1 MKRMLKRGMIVG
13 GCVVATAVFAE
24 EVNVGPCL
32 WVEAEAYVSQT
43 GSGAPRYNMAAA
55 SDGACVDNGWG
66 GKEGHSLCYQVDL
79 QEALD
84 RLFVTVRYAR
94 ESEGDASMKIILDGD
109 PQRAVTLVLPST
121 GDWGFKPDGWR
132 YAAVRL
138 PAAGQ
143 GAHKLE
149 FRALADGGNVNVDGF
164 YLSRAELP
172 ADSAALALPPTGPEA
187 LAPLKPSLTPLPC
200 KTPVGLPYS
209 KLKAFVAGS
218 GLVQTFEYN
227 PDYGG
232 MGNNRLGPSLHVL
245 LAGQGPWTK
254 VEQTLVCEPVPKV
267 VTRLI
272 WPAVTMEQSV
282 FAAAPEE
289 RGFCVRVQVTNTGK
303 ETAAYELVDV
313 VGGAGGTFTGKALK
327 RKDGRTILSAAG
339 IGKMLIPP
347 EARCLP
353 GPLGGV
359 AHLRHTFS
367 LAPGASGKL
376 DLQFLGEPAPVETLL
391 AEAAKVWS
399 ERLRPVARVTLPD
412 ATLQYAFDASVRYML
427 AMIEWRPDHAR
438 ILKGLQHYYGSNPYD
453 TFQVSRT
460 LDQIGLQAD
469 AVELLR
475 HQLRHLKEGGIF
487 EMWERNA
494 LTVPGVEQWIVQ
506 GLAAAALWG
515 HYELWGDEAW
525 LKEMT
530 PALVKAASSTL
541 RARAG
546 HAGPRQQ
553 GNVTIEGLLPPCA
566 GDGGLGGGYHWSQNA
581 GPLYGTRVAAEAARL
596 LGLAEAGEL
605 EAGNRAFRESLAAV
619 RLRAVAAAG
628 SGALPA
634 FAGAEGEARFKSL
647 WGVVMSVTTFGS
659 IPPDDPAAVATLRFL
674 QNSKRDGLHRFLG
687 YSNGTWP
694 YLSAEVAQWHILLGE
709 YEEAWTILKP
719 ITERA
724 SPTACWYEEFA
735 EAGCGDPCDIW
746 SAAEQ
751 VYLSRLLLVCPKGD
765 DLLLCAG
772 LPSAYMAPGKQA
784 GATDMPLPGGGRCSF
799 SLAFESGRAK
809 AEVSLTGA
817 KRPAR
822 LRVWLLP
829 TEASAEPEVKVT
841 GAGVWK
847 RQGREVILEQPSD
860 KVTIAVNFSN

>member
-1 MKRMLKRGMIVG
+1 MIHKKTYRII
-13 GCVVATAVFAE
+13 CTLLAAASVFAA
-24 EVNVGPCL
+24 EVKVGPCL

-43 GSGAPRYNMAAA
+43 GSSAPRYNMAAA

-79 QEALD
+79 PEALD
-84 RLFVTVRYAR
+84 PLFVTVRYAR
-94 ESEGDASMKIILDGD
+94 ESAGDASVKVILDGD
-109 PQRAVTLVLPST
+109 PQRAVTLALPST
-121 GDWGFKPDGWR
+121 GDWGFKTEGWR

-172 ADSAALALPPTGPEA
+172 ANSIALALPPIGPEA
-187 LAPLKPSLTPLPC
+187 LAPLNPSLTPLPC

-232 MGNNRLGPSLHVL
+232 IGNNRLGPSLHVL

-254 VEQTLVCEPVPKV
+254 VEQELVCEPVPTV

-282 FAAAPEE
+282 SAAAPEE

-339 IGKMLIPP
+339 TGGMLIRP
-347 EARCLP
+347 EAGRLP
-353 GPLGGV
+353 GPLGSV

-391 AEAAKVWS
+391 AEAAKVWR
-399 ERLRPVARVTLPD
+399 ERLRPVARVTLPE
-412 ATLQYAFDASVRYML
+412 AKLQYAFDASVRYML
-427 AMIEWRPDHAR
+427 AMIEWRPEHAR

-453 TFQVSRT
+453 TFQVSRA

-475 HQLRHLKEGGIF
+475 HQLRHLKEDGVF

-596 LGLAEAGEL
+596 LGIAEAGEL

-694 YLSAEVAQWHILLGE
+694 YLSAEVAQWHMLLGE
-709 YEEAWTILKP
+709 YEEAWTILKA

-735 EAGCGDPCDIW
+735 EAGCCDPCDIW

-772 LPSAYMAPGKQA
+772 LPVEFMAPGKKM
-784 GATDMPLPGGGRCSF
+784 GAKELPLPGGGTCSF
-799 SLAFESGRAK
+799 SLVF
-809 AEVSLTGA
+809 AEEGATADVSFTEGKQP
-817 KRPAR
+817 KR
-822 LRVWLLP
+822 LKIWLLSSEKGP
-829 TEASAEPEVKVT
+829 KPEVRLS
-841 GAGVWK
+841 GAVSWK
-847 RQGREVILEQPSD
+847 CQGRELILENPST
-860 KVTIAVNFSN
+860 KVKVEVRFGR